1 MMVLANAWNDPSAR
15 VSYHDALDVFLVH
28 LQEDRVP
35 NDLSAKF
42 SDRANLAFSSMLG
55 ISKMGEILPE
65 DGPAVRRLADAWQ
78 GIYKW
83 SVYIF
88 STRIEGLERTQRR
101 RQVALDVLSTFWYC
115 ICFRDIIRAQMVQST
130 ATVEI
135 ATRLWLE
142 EDNAAHASH
151 VNAPAGTCLL
161 GCLLREAKTEQLDRV
176 LKAVGGKATEVA
188 KLSIARLQR
197 SLKGPDYIPAPI
209 SMYLDLLNSFSREAE
224 HPLRHAL
231 LSANVISVV
240 SGALVKLSVL
250 VNTSRDPAF
259 LDTMISAFGYLRNC
273 LESTDGFTW
282 INQAIGA
289 GFLQAFCDCS
299 TRFAELDPND
309 YKMIETIIAR
319 ILPPYLVF
327 RSVIEAADS
336 ALTKIERGVQR
347 QRVEDS
353 KAKDPWERF
362 VRLARERMVV
372 VRRAEAEKGTKIICD
387 NAKVRRRYVH

>member
-1 MMVLANAWNDPSAR
+1 MVLANAWNEPPAQI
-15 VSYHDALDVFLVH
+15 SYHEALDVFLVH
-28 LQEDRVP
+28 LQENRVP
-35 NDLSAKF
+35 NSMN
-42 SDRANLAFSSMLG
+42 DRFTPPPNLALSSMLG

-65 DGPAVRRLADAWQ
+65 DGPAVRRLADAWA

-88 STRIEGLERTQRR
+88 SSRIESLDRMERR
-101 RQVALDVLSTFWYC
+101 RRVAIDVLSAFWYC
-115 ICFRDIIRAQMVQST
+115 ICFRDVIRAQMVGTT

-142 EDNAAHASH
+142 EDDGPPKRINSP
-151 VNAPAGTCLL
+151 VGTCLL
-161 GCLLREAKTEQLDRV
+161 GCLLREAKAEQLDRV
-176 LKAVGGKATEVA
+176 LKMTNGKATEVA

-197 SLKGPDYIPAPI
+197 SLKGPNYEPSAV
-209 SMYLDLLNSFSREAE
+209 SMYLDLINAFSRQRD

-231 LSANVISVV
+231 LSANVIWVV

-250 VNTSRDPAF
+250 VNTSRDPGF
-259 LDTMISAFGYLRNC
+259 LDPMVSAFGYLRNC

-299 TRFAELDPND
+299 TRFAELEAED
-309 YKMIETIIAR
+309 YRMLEQLISEV
-319 ILPPYLVF
+319 LPPYLVY
-327 RSVIEAADS
+327 RSVIEAANS
-336 ALTKIERGVQR
+336 ALAKIERGVQK
-347 QRVEDS
+347 QRVESS
-353 KAKDPWERF
+353 KAKVHWRKF
-362 VRLARERMVV
+362 AQLAHERMMI

-387 NAKVRRRYVH
+387 NMKVRL